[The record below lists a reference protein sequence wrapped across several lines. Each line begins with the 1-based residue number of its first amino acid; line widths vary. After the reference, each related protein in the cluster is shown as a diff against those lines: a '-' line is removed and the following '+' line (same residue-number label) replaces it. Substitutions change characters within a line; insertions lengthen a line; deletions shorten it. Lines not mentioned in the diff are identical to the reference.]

1 MNKLAFVIWVMG
13 WPLAAELCNYVAA
26 LKYKL
31 RGHEQPS
38 REDEIRG
45 WTMVL
50 AVWVIVAVLVWRA
63 S

>member
-13 WPLAAELCNYVAA
+13 WPLAVELCNYLAA

-38 REDEIRG
+38 RENEKQG
-45 WTMVL
+45 AVTML
-50 AVWVIVAVLVWRA
+50 IIWAIIAFLVWSA
-63 S
+63 L